1 MTPRLPATITVERH
15 SARETAVDYSALRDE
30 GVRVAQLRSG
40 SGWTDYNEHDP
51 GVTILEILCYALT
64 ELGYRAGFPVEDL
77 IAAPKDERMPADVL
91 LAPAALFGS
100 EPVTERDFR
109 RLLID
114 RVPGLADAW
123 LEPAS
128 PGLYH
133 LRVYAR
139 PRLPGLIEDDVDDSA
154 VLRRARRA
162 FLRHRPLC
170 EDLAS
175 AAVLRPRPVRVA
187 GAMAVEAWAEP
198 EEVMAEILYR
208 LGQLVAPEPR
218 RRSIDDRRGAS
229 RSELMEGV
237 AVANGFVSDDELRP
251 RRHMVGEEEIAR
263 HISAVPGVLAVH
275 RVALD
280 PDRPC
285 AGPDECLA
293 LDAGLAAGE
302 IPLALTVDGARVR
315 VDAAEVRRRLEQ
327 RWEEHRRTWRTAA
340 ELARAFPNRP
350 GRPRDTASHTPLS
363 GHFPA
368 IYGLGR
374 DGLAAGLPEH
384 REALARQLLGYLAIF
399 ERLMVD
405 YLDRLS
411 NLRAIL
417 SPQALDEAV
426 LGRKLAD
433 ALPQLA
439 PLLIGGGPDAD
450 TLFGREAYT
459 LDQQNRL
466 LDFLLALYGEERG
479 ALIPAPRGAAGER
492 HRRSVKRRFLLA
504 LAIASRRRGRGLDY
518 AGSPGRRRAPGVEQR
533 ALVLIGH
540 EEEANRRRPRLRVLE
555 QVLMRPRGTVEAARR
570 PIEPLAISVVVH
582 PGEPDSTDPSWR
594 RQACEMIRAETPAHI
609 AVAVHFVDRRGWVRF
624 KRLYR
629 LWRGALRGGYDEAA
643 DLLSRDLRRF
653 LAEHDEGSW
662 HG

>member
-1 MTPRLPATITVERH
+1 MTPRLPATIAVDRR

-30 GVRVAQLRSG
+30 GVRLAQLRSG

-77 IAAPKDERMPADVL
+77 IAAPKEERDAGDVL
-91 LAPAALFGS
+91 IPPAHLFGS

-139 PRLPGLIEDDVDDSA
+139 PRLPGAIDDDPSVEG

-175 AAVLRPRPVRVA
+175 AALLRPRPVRVA
-187 GAMAVEAWAEP
+187 GAVAIEAWAAP
-198 EEVMAEILYR
+198 DEVMAEILYR
-208 LGQLVAPEPR
+208 LGALVAPEPR
-218 RRSIDDRRGAS
+218 RHSIEDRRGAS
-229 RSELMEGV
+229 RAELMEGV
-237 AVANGFVSDDELRP
+237 AVANGLVADDELRP
-251 RRHMVGEEEIAR
+251 RRLAVGEEEIAR
-263 HISAVPGVLAVH
+263 HISAVPGVLAV
-275 RVALD
+275 RRMSLA
-280 PDRPC
+280 PARPW

-293 LDAGLAAGE
+293 LDAGLASGD
-302 IPLALTVDGARVR
+302 IPIALTVEGARVP
-315 VDAAEVRRRLEQ
+315 VDSSEVRRLLEQ

-340 ELARAFPNRP
+340 ELARTFPDRP

-363 GHFPA
+363 IHFPA
-368 IYGLGR
+368 IYGLGPE
-374 DGLAAGLPEH
+374 GLAAGLPPH
-384 REALARQLLGYLAIF
+384 RQALPRQLLGYLAIF
-399 ERLMVD
+399 ERLLVD

-417 SPQALDEAV
+417 SPHELDEAV
-426 LGRKLAD
+426 LGRRLAD

-439 PLLIGGGPDAD
+439 PLLIGGGPDSD
-450 TLFGREAYT
+450 TMFGREAYSV
-459 LDQQNRL
+459 DQQNRL

-504 LAIASRRRGRGLDY
+504 LANASRRRGRGLDY
-518 AGSPGRRRAPGVEQR
+518 AGSPGRRRAPGIEQR
-533 ALVLIGH
+533 ALILIGRQ
-540 EEEANRRRPRLRVLE
+540 EGAKRRRPRLRVLE
-555 QVLMRPRGTVEAARR
+555 QVLMRPRGTVEAARD
-570 PIEPLAISVVVH
+570 PIEPLAISVVLH

-594 RQACEMIRAETPAHI
+594 RRACEMIRAETPAHLV
-609 AVAVHFVDRRGWVRF
+609 VAVHFVDRSGWVRF

-629 LWRGALRGGYDEAA
+629 LWRGALRGGYEEAA
-643 DLLSRDLRRF
+643 DLLSTDLRRF
-653 LAEHDEGSW
+653 LAEHGEGSW
-662 HG
+662 NG

>member
-1 MTPRLPATITVERH
+1 MTPRLPATVALERR
-15 SARETAVDYSALRDE
+15 STRETAVDYTALRDE
-30 GVRVAQLRSG
+30 GVRLAQLRSG
-40 SGWTDYNEHDP
+40 GGWTDYNEHDP
-51 GVTILEILCYALT
+51 GVTILDILCYALT

-77 IAAPKDERMPADVL
+77 IAAPTEQAEPGDVL
-91 LAPAALFGS
+91 IPPAALFGS

-139 PRLPGLIEDDVDDSA
+139 PRLPGLIEEGALGEA

-175 AAVLRPRPVRVA
+175 SALLRPRPVRVA
-187 GAMAVEAWAEP
+187 GAVAVEAQADP

-208 LGQLVAPEPR
+208 LGALFAPEPR
-218 RRSIDDRRGAS
+218 RRPIEFRRGAS
-229 RSELMEGV
+229 RAELMEGV
-237 AVANGFVSDDELRP
+237 EVANGLVADDELRP
-251 RRHMVGEEEIAR
+251 RRLAVGEEEIAR

-275 RVALD
+275 RLALA
-280 PDRPC
+280 PLRPC

-293 LDAGLAAGE
+293 LDAGLAAGDL
-302 IPLALTVDGARVR
+302 PLALTVDGDRIA
-315 VDAAEVRRRLEQ
+315 VDTSEVRRRLEQ
-327 RWEEHRRTWRTAA
+327 RWEAHRRTWQTAE
-340 ELARAFPNRP
+340 ELARAFPDRP
-350 GRPRDTASHTPLS
+350 GRPRDTASHAPLS

-374 DGLAAGLPEH
+374 EGLAAGLPEH
-384 REALARQLLGYLAIF
+384 RRALPRQLLGYLAIF

-411 NLRAIL
+411 NLRSIL
-417 SPQALDEAV
+417 SPNPLDEAV
-426 LGRKLAD
+426 LGRRLAD

-439 PLLIGGGPDAD
+439 SLLIAGGPDAD
-450 TLFGREAYT
+450 TLFGREAYSV
-459 LDQQNRL
+459 DQQNRL
-466 LDFLLALYGEERG
+466 LDFLLALYGEEKG

-504 LAIASRRRGRGLDY
+504 LADSSRRRGRGLDY

-533 ALVLIGH
+533 ALILIGH
-540 EEEANRRRPRLRVLE
+540 DEKSNRRRPRLRVLE
-555 QVLMRPRGTVEAARR
+555 QVLMRPRGTIEAA
-570 PIEPLAISVVVH
+570 PQPVEPLAISVVLH
-582 PGEPDSTDPSWR
+582 PGEPGPNDPAWR
-594 RQACEMIRAETPAHI
+594 RLACEMIRAETPAHL
-609 AVAVHFVDRRGWVRF
+609 AVAVHFVGRGGWVRF

>member
-1 MTPRLPATITVERH
+1 MTPRLPATVALERR
-15 SARETAVDYSALRDE
+15 SSRETAVDYTALRDE
-30 GVRVAQLRSG
+30 GVRLAQLRSG
-40 SGWTDYNEHDP
+40 GVWTDYNEHDP

-77 IAAPKDERMPADVL
+77 IAAPRDQGDAGEVL
-91 LAPAALFGS
+91 MAPAALFGC
-100 EPVTERDFR
+100 EPVTEADFR

-114 RVPGLADAW
+114 RVHGLADSW

-139 PRLPGLIEDDVDDSA
+139 PRLPGLIEDEASGEA

-175 AAVLRPRPVRVA
+175 ATLLQPRPVRIA
-187 GAMAVEAWAEP
+187 GAVAIEAGADP

-208 LGQLVAPEPR
+208 LGALVAPEPR
-218 RRSIDDRRGAS
+218 RRPVAARPGAS
-229 RSELMEGV
+229 QAELMEGV
-237 AVANGFVSDDELRP
+237 TVANGLVADDELHP
-251 RRHMVGEEEIAR
+251 RRLTLDEDEIAR

-275 RVALD
+275 GLALA
-280 PDRPC
+280 PGRPC
-285 AGPDECLA
+285 AAADECLA
-293 LDAGLAAGE
+293 LDAGLASGDV
-302 IPLALTVDGARVR
+302 PLALTVDGAGVAI
-315 VDAAEVRRRLEQ
+315 DALEVRRRLEQ

-340 ELARAFPNRP
+340 ELARAFPDRP
-350 GRPRDTASHTPLS
+350 GRARDTASHVPLAQ
-363 GHFPA
+363 HFPA

-374 DGLAAGLPEH
+374 DGLAAGLPAH
-384 REALARQLLGYLAIF
+384 REALPKQLLGYLAIF
-399 ERLMVD
+399 ERVMVD

-417 SPQALDEAV
+417 SAHALDEAV
-426 LGRKLAD
+426 LGRRLAD

-439 PLLIGGGPDAD
+439 PLLIDGGPDAD
-450 TLFGREAYT
+450 TLFGREAYGV
-459 LDQQNRL
+459 DQQNRL

-492 HRRSVKRRFLLA
+492 HRRSVKRRFLLV
-504 LAIASRRRGRGLDY
+504 LANASRRRGRGLDY
-518 AGSPGRRRAPGVEQR
+518 GGSPGRRRAPGVEQR
-533 ALVLIGH
+533 ALILIGH
-540 EEEANRRRPRLRVLE
+540 HEESNRRRPRLRVLE
-555 QVLMRPRGTVEAARR
+555 QVLMRPRGTVEASSE
-570 PIEPLAISVVVH
+570 PVEPLAISVVVH
-582 PGEPDSTDPSWR
+582 SGDPDTRDAAWR
-594 RQACEMIRAETPAHI
+594 RQACEMIRAETPAHLALAI
-609 AVAVHFVDRRGWVRF
+609 HFVDRRGWVRF